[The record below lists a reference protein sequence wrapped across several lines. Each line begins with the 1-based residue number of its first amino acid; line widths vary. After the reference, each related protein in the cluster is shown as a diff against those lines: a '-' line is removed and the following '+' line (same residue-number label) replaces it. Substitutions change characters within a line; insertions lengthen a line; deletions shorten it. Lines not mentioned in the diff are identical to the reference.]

1 MSRSA
6 RSASSIDAL
15 ARARRRS
22 DDALRMRSGLKP
34 FEESANDAEQSSEAC
49 TSPPL
54 RTRRRRRSDYGD
66 GRVRGLSGGK
76 MTPLDVQHAQEAWD
90 AVHIKNSDRLRPCLE
105 MLCFA
110 VAWIVVLVRLSS
122 NIELVR
128 DKVVQLFLLGVLVFS
143 CFFSHLSSACTI
155 WATRVCYMR
164 KSDLGDPLYILLMPL
179 VVCAFLLDATPG
191 AESRALAPPRIS
203 RGLKGAWRAE
213 KLGVQND
220 PVLGRCSAVD
230 VQMLCAAL
238 MGFHVL
244 ASSISRRLR
253 KRQGRHLPIEELSG
267 PHAFVYFHGFCVVL
281 ALLFTGVH
289 MALRAAGLGRYF
301 FASMPSYM
309 ILAVSL
315 SFQLQLYIWTRVAQ
329 QNCTIGELAILCS
342 TTTII
347 FHEAWVMS
355 MVRLVPSYVSLY
367 LREPTVL
374 LVFHMALIVGMLL
387 VGLVLSPLLV
397 LSRNL
402 ARRPTHRLRW
412 PDKRNLHRRLLA
424 MGFFVLSVTLVLGVL
439 GPWVS
444 WQLGGRNPW
453 LYVIRFTLQGP
464 TWWSRWALVGYWGVL
479 CNIALLS
486 IQLMVNRVWQF
497 ATVGDQVK
505 TPPVTRGAVAPATS
519 APRRAPTATQ
529 RAGSM
534 AAARFASRVEPDE
547 GTSLGPQVAVSVN
560 GRRKFFHALA
570 VFLFV
575 PGLAWD
581 PAFMH
586 LAFSVAMSLFI
597 LLEYLRYCAVFPF
610 GASLHV
616 FLSQFLDSKDS
627 GLVILSHVYLLIG
640 CAAAVWCEA
649 QSRLVMQLGVL
660 VLGVGDAC
668 ASIIGRQYGRIHWP
682 HSKKTVEGT
691 MGFIAS
697 TVACAYGMR
706 LLRLVEAF
714 SVRQFTLVVSLL
726 AVAEGLSEQNDNL
739 VLPLSGLLLSSLI
752 PYI

>member
-1 MSRSA
+1 MSKTG
-6 RSASSIDAL
+6 ASDAWS
-15 ARARRRS
+15 RTRRRS
-22 DDALRMRSGLKP
+22 DDALYVRSGMKP

-49 TSPPL
+49 TTLPL
-54 RTRRRRRSDYGD
+54 RARRRRRSSNGES
-66 GRVRGLSGGK
+66 RMRGSAGIR
-76 MTPLDVQHAQEAWD
+76 MTPMDIQRAGQSHDAWN
-90 AVHIKNSDRLRPCLE
+90 AVYMKEPRLLRPCLE

-110 VAWIVVLVRLSS
+110 VAWAVVLVRLAHSMD
-122 NIELVR
+122 LVR
-128 DKVVQLFLLGVLVFS
+128 DKAVQLFLLGILVFS

-179 VVCAFLLDATPG
+179 VVCASLLDAMPG
-191 AESRALAPPRIS
+191 VEPRALAPPRIS

-230 VQMLCAAL
+230 LQMLCAAL

-244 ASSISRRLR
+244 ASSIARRLR

-267 PHAFVYFHGFCVVL
+267 LQAFAYFHGFCVVL

-289 MALRAAGLGRYF
+289 VGLRYAGLGRFF
-301 FASMPSYM
+301 FAAMPSWM
-309 ILAVSL
+309 ILALSL

-329 QNCTIGELAILCS
+329 QNCTIGELAILC
-342 TTTII
+342 TTTTAI
-347 FHEAWVMS
+347 FHEAWIMT
-355 MVRLVPSYVSLY
+355 MARLVPSYVTMY

-374 LVFHMALIVGMLL
+374 LVYQMALIVGMFLL
-387 VGLVLSPLLV
+387 GLVLSPLLV

-424 MGFFVLSVTLVLGVL
+424 MGFFVLSLTLVLSLL

-464 TWWSRWALVGYWGVL
+464 TWWSRWALVVYWGVL

-505 TPPVTRGAVAPATS
+505 TQTVTRPATLAS
-519 APRRAPTATQ
+519 AGAPRRAPTASQ

-534 AAARFASRVEPDE
+534 AAARFASRIEPDE

-570 VFLFV
+570 VLLFV

-586 LAFSVAMSLFI
+586 LAFSAAMSLFI
-597 LLEYLRYCAVFPF
+597 LLEYLRYCAVVPV
-610 GASLHV
+610 GATLHF
-616 FLSQFLDSKDS
+616 FLSQFLDSKDT

-640 CAAAVWCEA
+640 CAMAVWCEA
-649 QSRLVMQLGVL
+649 QSRLVMQLGVI
-660 VLGVGDAC
+660 VLGVGDAL
-668 ASIIGRQYGRIHWP
+668 ASVIGRQYGRIHWP

-691 MGFIAS
+691 LGFIAS
-697 TVACAYGMR
+697 TVACASGMR
-706 LLRLVEAF
+706 VLRLVEAF
-714 SVRQFTLVVSLL
+714 SVRQFTIVVTLL
-726 AVAEGLSEQNDNL
+726 AVVEGLSEQNDNL
-739 VLPLSGLLLSSLI
+739 VLPLWGLLLSSLI

>member
-1 MSRSA
+1 MGRI
-6 RSASSIDAL
+6 RMRTDET
-15 ARARRRS
+15 
-22 DDALRMRSGLKP
+22 LRMRPMTKP

-54 RTRRRRRSDYGD
+54 RVRRRRRSTPSE
-66 GRVRGLSGGK
+66 VR
-76 MTPLDVQHAQEAWD
+76 MRHATVPTTLAESQPASHSHEAWN
-90 AVHIKNSDRLRPCLE
+90 AVHLKNARLLRPCLE

-110 VAWIVVLVRLSS
+110 AAWIVVLVRLARSMDP
-122 NIELVR
+122 VR
-128 DKVVQLFLLGVLVFS
+128 DKSVQLGLLGVLVFS

-155 WATRVCYMR
+155 WATRVRYMR
-164 KSDLGDPLYILLMPL
+164 LSDLGDPLYILLMPL
-179 VVCAFLLDATPG
+179 AACAFALDATPG
-191 AESRALAPPRIS
+191 TEPRALAPPRIS

-213 KLGVQND
+213 KLDVQND
-220 PVLGRCSAVD
+220 PLLGRCSAVD
-230 VQMLCAAL
+230 LQILCAAL

-267 PHAFVYFHGFCVVL
+267 LQAFAYFHGFCAAL
-281 ALLFTGVH
+281 ALLFTGIH

-301 FASMPSYM
+301 FANLPSWM
-309 ILAVSL
+309 VLAVSL

-329 QNCTIGELAILCS
+329 QNCTIGELAILSAS
-342 TTTII
+342 TMSL
-347 FHEAWVMS
+347 FHEACVMT
-355 MVRLVPSYVSLY
+355 MARLIPSYAVMY
-367 LREPTVL
+367 QREPTVL
-374 LVFHMALIVGMLL
+374 LVYHLALIVGMLL

-424 MGFFVLSVTLVLGVL
+424 MGFFVLSIFLVLGVL

-464 TWWSRWALVGYWGVL
+464 TWWSRWTLVGYWGLL

-505 TPPVTRGAVAPATS
+505 TQPPTRAAAPLSTS
-519 APRRAPTATQ
+519 APRRVPTATQ

-534 AAARFASRVEPDE
+534 AAARFACRTEPDE
-547 GTSLGPQVAVSVN
+547 STSLGPQVAVSVN

-570 VFLFV
+570 VLLFV

-586 LAFSVAMSLFI
+586 LAFSVAMALFI

-610 GASLHV
+610 GATLHF
-616 FLSQFLDSKDS
+616 FLSQFLDNKDT

-640 CAAAVWCEA
+640 CAVAVWCEA
-649 QSRLVMQLGVL
+649 QSKLVLQLGVL

-668 ASIIGRQYGRIHWP
+668 ASIIGRQYGRLHWP
-682 HSKKTVEGT
+682 RSKKTVEGT
-691 MGFIAS
+691 IGFIAS
-697 TVACAYGMR
+697 TVGCAYILR
-706 LLRLVEAF
+706 LLRLVEPF
-714 SVRQFTLVVSLL
+714 SVFHFTLVVSLL
-726 AVAEGLSEQNDNL
+726 AVVEGLSEQNDNL